1 MQRERKKL
9 RKIVLDIISEIWYNM
24 LLFDWNKIMRVSKG
38 NVGDIIQILRI
49 ITYKIQP
56 KNYYDKTFKFYKYK
70 FGGKSYLLNPKDLL
84 ERGRAFS
91 DREVVEYAGVA
102 SFRSYN
108 HYVVTKDTTLDLI
121 RYPLSEDI
129 ITNNRLLWIED
140 DKIHF
145 KFEEITDLKELK
157 WQ

>member
-1 MQRERKKL
+1 MILYNWKKIL
-9 RKIVLDIISEIWYNM
+9 KETNGSTKDIMVILDILTY
-24 LLFDWNKIMRVSKG
+24 
-38 NVGDIIQILRI
+38 RI
-49 ITYKIQP
+49 P
-56 KNYYDKTFKFYKYK
+56 PSNYYDPKFKFWTKRW
-70 FGGKSYLLNPKDLL
+70 GGHSFLLNPEPLFIQ
-84 ERGRAFS
+84 RRFFS
-91 DREVVEYAGVA
+91 DKEIVEYAGVA

-108 HYVVTKDTTLDLI
+108 HYVVTKDTTLDLM

>member
-1 MQRERKKL
+1 
-9 RKIVLDIISEIWYNM
+9 M

-38 NVGDIIQILRI
+38 NVDDIIQILRI

-70 FGGKSYLLNPKDLL
+70 FGGSSYILNPKDLL

-102 SFRSYN
+102 SFRNYHN
-108 HYVVTKDTTLDLI
+108 YVNTKDTTLDFLMSPI
-121 RYPLSEDI
+121 SEGI
-129 ITNNRLLWIED
+129 INNNRLLELKD
-140 DKIHF
+140 GRVHF
-145 KFEEITDLKELK
+145 MFEETLGE
-157 WQ
+157 